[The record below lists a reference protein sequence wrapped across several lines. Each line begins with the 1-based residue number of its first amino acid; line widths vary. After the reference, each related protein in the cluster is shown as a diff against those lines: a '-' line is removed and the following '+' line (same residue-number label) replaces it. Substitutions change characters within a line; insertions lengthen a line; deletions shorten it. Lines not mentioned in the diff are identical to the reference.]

1 MFLLWQTL
9 TLFIHWKH
17 TWDLCM
23 SSLPC
28 HSLSLHTLYTCRT
41 LQIWITSSNNRFP
54 SNSICVVYARYWPK
68 AQHTHTPAKPSIF
81 TVWQM
86 TVSVHF
92 IVFQTCK
99 HTRQWL
105 WNNHIQ
111 DMVST
116 NKIENIIFIFIYCI
130 PKQMNTASLLK
141 PEFSLYIYINEYYIS
156 FTSVHNGITC
166 CFFST
171 QSFPGTLHIP
181 SEILFRKDYWSRI
194 SYSLQLIVL

>member
-1 MFLLWQTL
+1 MWCTQGT
-9 TLFIHWKH
+9 
-17 TWDLCM
+17 DLK
-23 SSLPC
+23 LN
-28 HSLSLHTLYTCRT
+28 T
-41 LQIWITSSNNRFP
+41 
-54 SNSICVVYARYWPK
+54 
-68 AQHTHTPAKPSIF
+68 HTHISKTSIL

-130 PKQMNTASLLK
+130 PKQMNTARLLK
-141 PEFSLYIYINEYYIS
+141 PEFSLYIYKWILHFIYIS
-156 FTSVHNGITC
+156 SQWNYLLFLFYTVLSWHIAHTLRNPVQKGLLVKDQLPSSAYSLIAV
-166 CFFST
+166 
-171 QSFPGTLHIP
+171 PGLNLQASTLHKHRHH
-181 SEILFRKDYWSRI
+181 LV
-194 SYSLQLIVL
+194 LQKAECGRC